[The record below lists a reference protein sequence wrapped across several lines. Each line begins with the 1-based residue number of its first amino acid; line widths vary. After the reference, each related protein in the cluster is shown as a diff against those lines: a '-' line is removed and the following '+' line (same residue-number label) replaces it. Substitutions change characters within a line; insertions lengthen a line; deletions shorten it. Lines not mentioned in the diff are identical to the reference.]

1 MVCIHRRFLQRI
13 VLTSIPSPLFQ
24 ASEIADLVRD
34 MRSVLMEELDSG
46 IPEAVMSTVPSPS
59 PSGPEVSRS
68 ESTSSTYQQM
78 LAKARAAKDRK

>member
-1 MVCIHRRFLQRI
+1 LHPPLVLATI
-13 VLTSIPSPLFQ
+13 VLTSIFSPLVQ

-46 IPEAVMSTVPSPS
+46 IPEADVSPVPSPI
-59 PSGPEVSRS
+59 PSGPKGAPPSG
-68 ESTSSTYQQM
+68 STSSTYQQM